1 MWKRN
6 WQRILKELD
15 IEINNDLMTLPFGG
29 VFLHRLLNRKNK

>member
-15 IEINNDLMTLPFGG
+15 IEINNDFG